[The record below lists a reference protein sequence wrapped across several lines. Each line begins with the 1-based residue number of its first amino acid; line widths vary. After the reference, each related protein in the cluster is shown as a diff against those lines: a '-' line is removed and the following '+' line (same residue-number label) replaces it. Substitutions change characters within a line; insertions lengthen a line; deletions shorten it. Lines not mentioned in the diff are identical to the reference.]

1 MYTIT
6 HTSKREKCTV
16 TPQKQLLNTGEDSKT
31 VNSTVNDMHVVIKIT
46 ATAETRLVQTIPIE
60 TLHHALHTLR
70 LHTTHTTH
78 HHTTSHHTTPHHTPH
93 TTHHSDCTY
102 KESLPLISTML
113 A

>member
-78 HHTTSHHTTPHHTPH
+78 HTPPHHITPHHTTPH
-93 TTHHSDCTY
+93 TTHHT
-102 KESLPLISTML
+102 P
-113 A
+113 